1 MKAKNIRPYLMQ
13 VVALVISVFILWCT
27 PSVIVNGAQ
36 LWAISDEI
44 HYLEEGNWS
53 DEDHARYDELI
64 EQRVEIRDS
73 SWIGYALV
81 QAGTTTLT
89 SVIRDTF
96 LFGWIVPLGISQL
109 FIIESEILKGKSLD
123 ERIIIRIGRSR
134 FTRFIRDVFLV
145 FGFLPLA
152 CLAAYCIF
160 SIIFSDIKHWRRR
173 YKKNKP
179 LRCRERCRKCSNT
192 NCPARFRDLSKNR
205 NPNVVSLRDYRKA
218 MHR

>member
-1 MKAKNIRPYLMQ
+1 MKIKTIRPYLVQ
-13 VVALVISVFILWCT
+13 VVALFLSVFILWCT
-27 PSVIVNGAQ
+27 PSVIANGVK

-44 HYLEEGNWS
+44 HYLEQSHWT
-53 DEDHARYDELI
+53 DEDHAHYNELI

-81 QAGTTTLT
+81 QAGASTLT

-96 LFGWIVPLGISQL
+96 LFWWILPLGLTQL
-109 FIIESEILKGKSLD
+109 FIIESGSLRGKSLGD
-123 ERIIIRIGRSR
+123 RIIIAIGKSP
-134 FTRFIRDVFLV
+134 FTRFIRNIFLV
-145 FGFLPLA
+145 FGCLPLA
-152 CLAAYCIF
+152 CLAVYFILE
-160 SIIFSDIKHWRRR
+160 IISSDIKHWC
-173 YKKNKP
+173 KKRKNTKP
-179 LRCRERCRKCSNT
+179 LRCQKRCSKCSST